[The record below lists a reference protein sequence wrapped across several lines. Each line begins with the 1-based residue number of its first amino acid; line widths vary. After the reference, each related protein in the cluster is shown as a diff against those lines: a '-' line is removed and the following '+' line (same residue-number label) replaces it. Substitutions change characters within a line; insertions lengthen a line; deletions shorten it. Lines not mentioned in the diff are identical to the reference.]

1 LQRIA
6 RANAAVLA
14 EASRS
19 LPVDATEPDRR
30 RQPITML
37 RLAPQTSLPSA
48 VACATAY
55 GGARG
60 ADTVLPGV
68 PVCRIRA
75 PLCWS
80 AR

>member
-1 LQRIA
+1 
-6 RANAAVLA
+6 
-14 EASRS
+14 
-19 LPVDATEPDRR
+19 
-30 RQPITML
+30 ML

-60 ADTVLPGV
+60 ADTALPGV
-68 PVCRIRA
+68 PVHRIRA